1 MPDLKN
7 KLNSEIKFREWFRPF
22 GAVTKLENLDKY
34 FINACESPYMNFCPT
49 LKEQYRWPS
58 ITHVDNTC
66 RIQTVTSDQN
76 SKLYNILDEIEK
88 LGGEPIL
95 LNTSFNIKSKP
106 ILTTLKDAFEVLKQT
121 KLNGFVYED
130 LYFKNNIKL

>member
-1 MPDLKN
+1 M
-7 KLNSEIKFREWFRPF
+7 
-22 GAVTKLENLDKY
+22 
-34 FINACESPYMNFCPT
+34 
-49 LKEQYRWPS
+49 KEQYRWPS